1 MEMNGQFGEVPQAL
15 PGSDRGEK
23 AAVFN
28 HKDIRP
34 ALPEPE
40 EFNEFWRSGLAEVAA
55 VPADVR
61 RKRIEALCDGR
72 REVCRISF
80 ATVGGGRIC
89 GFLTRPVGPGPFPA
103 LVSVPGAGPG
113 TGPDTE
119 PANEGFAVL
128 YCNVFP
134 YETTEDRAEN
144 ERRYEAFNREG
155 LYIYRGA
162 ESPERCLMRSAL
174 LGIGRA
180 VEWLAAQPFVDA
192 GRIGVFG
199 SSQGG
204 GFALMLAG
212 LAPRFRAVAVNVP
225 AFCDFGG
232 ERSGWPQFRQHGF
245 ERMQLFDA
253 AYFAARIRCPV
264 KMIAGWRDEVCP
276 PESVYAAYNCINAPK
291 EIIDEPSMAHEIW
304 PSYGRLQQWLKE
316 ELKG

>member
-1 MEMNGQFGEVPQAL
+1 MKFGMVPQAL

-40 EFNEFWRSGLAEVAA
+40 EFNEFWRRGLAEVAA

-80 ATVGGGRIC
+80 ATVGGGRIY
-89 GFLTRPVGPGPFPA
+89 GFLTRPAGPGPFPA

-113 TGPDTE
+113 TGPDAE
-119 PANEGFAVL
+119 SANEGFAVL

-134 YETTEDRAEN
+134 YETTEDCAEN

-162 ESPERCLMRSAL
+162 EAPERCLMRSAL

-180 VEWLAAQPFVDA
+180 VEWFAAQPFVDA
-192 GRIGVFG
+192 DRIGVFG

-212 LAPRFRAVAVNVP
+212 LVPHFRAAAANVP

-232 ERSGWPQFRQHGF
+232 EKSGWPQFRRHGF
-245 ERMQLFDA
+245 DRMQLFDA
-253 AYFAARIRCPV
+253 AYFAARIQCPV

-291 EIIDEPSMAHEIW
+291 EIIDEPSMAHVIW